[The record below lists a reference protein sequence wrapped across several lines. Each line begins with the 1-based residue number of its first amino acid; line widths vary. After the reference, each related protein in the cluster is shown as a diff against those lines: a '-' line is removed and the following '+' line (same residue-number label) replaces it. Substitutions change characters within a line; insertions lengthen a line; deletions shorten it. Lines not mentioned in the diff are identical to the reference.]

1 MDVDALTD
9 EQLKEAVMRLRGIT
23 DPAALDPSVVGEV
36 MGLVGALEVIVT
48 LPGDP
53 CKVSVRIPGGVHGL
67 NGWITERDPHPLR
80 AMMRAYLKAM
90 NWPNC

>member
-9 EQLKEAVMRLRGIT
+9 EQLRDAVMRLRGIT
-23 DPAALDPSVVGEV
+23 DPAALDPAVVGEV
-36 MGLVGALEVIVT
+36 MGLVGALEVIVS

-53 CKVSVRIPGGVHGL
+53 CKVSARIPGGVHRL
-67 NGWITERDPHPLR
+67 NGWITERDPLPLR